1 MIAAQKPEDTHRLF
15 EKAFN
20 VADLGALVALYEPEA
35 VTFDSQGQLVKGS
48 QAIGEALQSFLAWK
62 PQIKLETKSAIQV
75 GDLAL
80 LRGEWQMTGTNPDGE
95 PIDIGHNSSE
105 VVRRQADGTWRFI
118 IDHPFGAD

>member
-1 MIAAQKPEDTHRLF
+1 MVAQKPEDAHRLF

-20 VADLGALVALYEPEA
+20 SADLDALMALYEPEA
-35 VTFDSQGQLVKGS
+35 VTFDSRGQLVEGT
-48 QAIGEALQSFLAWK
+48 QAIREALQGFLAWK

-80 LRGEWQMTGTNPDGE
+80 LRGEWQMKGTGPDGKPVE
-95 PIDIGHNSSE
+95 IGHNSSE
-105 VVRRQADGTWRFI
+105 VVRRQADGTWCYI